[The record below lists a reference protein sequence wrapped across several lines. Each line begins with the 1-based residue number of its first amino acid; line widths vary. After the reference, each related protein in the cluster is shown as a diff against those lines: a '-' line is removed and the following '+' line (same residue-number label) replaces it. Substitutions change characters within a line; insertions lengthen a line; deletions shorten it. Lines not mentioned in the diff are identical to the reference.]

1 MKKIKILDCTLRDG
15 GQGLE
20 DADKNNIPLKYYEE
34 QEVKDLINLFTET
47 NIDILELGSLE
58 TSDEPKKRFC
68 AYKCIEEISEQ
79 IPIHNDSQMFVALF
93 RDPDVDLTDIP
104 LYRKGLVEGV
114 RVILR
119 YSELEKS
126 IAFCYGLSK
135 KGYKVFVQPML
146 TMRYTD
152 KQLKYLVESANKMH
166 AYALYFVDSYG
177 YMTEKDVN
185 RIFTFYDDYLEPEIA
200 IGFHGHNNM
209 DMAVANAI
217 TFLHK
222 YNDSRSLIVDSCAQ
236 GIGQGAGNL
245 QTEIIAHYL
254 NENYEKN
261 YDMVSILKI
270 CEQIETHNING
281 LWGYSLTKFIPARNK
296 TAYKYAMALKNKYH
310 YTIGE
315 IDSLLSAMPEDLRHR
330 YTEQNTVELIKRV
343 KGSMS

>member
-1 MKKIKILDCTLRDG
+1 MIKILDCTLRDG

-34 QEVKDLINLFTET
+34 NEVKQIVDLYTKT
-47 NIDILELGSLE
+47 NIDIVELGSLE
-58 TSDEPKKRFC
+58 ITHESKKRFC
-68 AYKCIEEISEQ
+68 TYKSIEEISET
-79 IPIHNDSQMFVALF
+79 IPEGDHSQMFVALF
-93 RDPDVDLTDIP
+93 RGPDTDMDEIP
-104 LYRKGLVEGV
+104 DYRYGLCEGI

-126 IAFCYGLSK
+126 IEFCAGLSR

-152 KQLKYLVESANKMH
+152 EQLEYLVNAANEMH

-185 RIFTFYDDYLEPEIA
+185 RLFAFYNSRLNPNIA
-200 IGFHGHNNM
+200 IGFHAHNNM

-217 TFLHK
+217 AFLHNSK
-222 YNDSRSLIVDSCAQ
+222 DKRNLIVDACAQ

-254 NENYEKN
+254 NENYSKE
-261 YDMVSILKI
+261 YRIETILEI
-270 CEQIETHNING
+270 CEQIEKHNING
-281 LWGYSLTKFIPARNK
+281 LWGYSLTKFVPAKNK
-296 TAYKYAMALKNKYH
+296 TAYKYAVTLKNKYNLSI
-310 YTIGE
+310 YE
-315 IDSLLSAMPEDLRHR
+315 IEELLSQIPEDLRHR
-330 YTEQNTVELIKRV
+330 YTEKNTEELIRRI
-343 KGSMS
+343 KGRD